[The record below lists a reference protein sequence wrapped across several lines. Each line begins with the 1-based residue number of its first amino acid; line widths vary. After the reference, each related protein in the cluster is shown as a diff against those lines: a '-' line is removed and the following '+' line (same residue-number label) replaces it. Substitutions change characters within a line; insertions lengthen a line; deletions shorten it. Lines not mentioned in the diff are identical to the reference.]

1 MYHVGR
7 PLSPDNPRLT
17 ESGEVND
24 MCGFIL
30 FEELLGLLWV
40 PEEVAKLES
49 NVFARRVIHTVYHRF
64 WT

>member
-1 MYHVGR
+1 
-7 PLSPDNPRLT
+7 
-17 ESGEVND
+17 

-49 NVFARRVIHTVYHRF
+49 NVFARRVIHTVYHRP